1 MKNIIL
7 IRHAK
12 SSWDFPLSDV
22 DRPISQRGIQ
32 DALLTSLA
40 MQKILPKKFI
50 VWSSIARRTR
60 ETSYI
65 FAQNLVFPIEN
76 IIFRE
81 DLYTFDYK
89 DLVETIQTCENR
101 IESIVLFGHNDAITK
116 FVNKF
121 GDVHIDNVPTSGVV
135 QISFDEENWTDIKK
149 GKTLNVL
156 FPKIIRAKNK
166 NEYIH

>member
-1 MKNIIL
+1 MKNLFL

-12 SSWDFPLSDV
+12 SSWDFPLSDI

-32 DALLTSLA
+32 DALLVSVA
-40 MQKILPKKFI
+40 MQNILPKKFI
-50 VWSSIARRTR
+50 VWSSIARRTK

-89 DLVETIQTCENR
+89 DLLQSIQSCEDRIDTI
-101 IESIVLFGHNDAITK
+101 ILFGHNDAITK

-121 GDVHIDNVPTSGVV
+121 GNRNIDNVPTSGVV
-135 QISFDEENWTDIKK
+135 QISFQEQKWSDISK
-149 GKTLNVL
+149 GTTLHML
-156 FPKIIRAKNK
+156 FPKSIRAENK

>member
-32 DALLTSLA
+32 DALITSLA

-50 VWSSIARRTR
+50 VWSSVARRTR

-89 DLVETIQTCENR
+89 DLVYSIQKCENR

-121 GDVHIDNVPTSGVV
+121 GDVPINNVPTSGVV
-135 QISFDEENWTDIKK
+135 QISFNEDNWTDIKK
-149 GKTLNVL
+149 GKTLHVL

-166 NEYIH
+166 NEYIY